1 MVKIEVTNVEYKALV
16 ELMKDAKVS
25 IPLGYILGNLMGK
38 VEQAMQQEGEKQLK
52 DKYNAESKS
61 KTN

>member
-1 MVKIEVTNVEYKALV
+1 MTKIEINNVEYKALV

-38 VEQAMQQEGEKQLK
+38 VEQAMQQDGEKQLK
-52 DKYNAESKS
+52 EKYNAKSKS

>member
-1 MVKIEVTNVEYKALV
+1 MTKIEINKTEYQALV

-38 VEQAMQQEGEKQLK
+38 VEQAMQQEGEKKLK
-52 DKYNAESKS
+52 EKFTEK
-61 KTN
+61 KK

>member
-1 MVKIEVTNVEYKALV
+1 MTKIEINKTEYQALV

>member
-1 MVKIEVTNVEYKALV
+1 MTKIEINNVEYKALV

-52 DKYNAESKS
+52 EKFTEK
-61 KTN
+61 KK

>member
-38 VEQAMQQEGEKQLK
+38 VEQAMQQEGEKKLK
-52 DKYNAESKS
+52 EKFTEK
-61 KTN
+61 KK

>member
-1 MVKIEVTNVEYKALV
+1 MKIEINKTEYQALV

-52 DKYNAESKS
+52 DKYNAKSKS

>member
-1 MVKIEVTNVEYKALV
+1 MTKIEINKTEYQALV

-52 DKYNAESKS
+52 DKYNAKSKS

>member
-1 MVKIEVTNVEYKALV
+1 MKVEINKTEYQALV

-38 VEQAMQQEGEKQLK
+38 VEQAMQQDGEKQLK
-52 DKYNAESKS
+52 EKYNAKNKS

>member
-1 MVKIEVTNVEYKALV
+1 VTNVEYKALV

-52 DKYNAESKS
+52 DKYNAKSKS

>member
-1 MVKIEVTNVEYKALV
+1 MKIEINKTEYQALV

-38 VEQAMQQEGEKQLK
+38 VEQAMQQDGEKQLK
-52 DKYNAESKS
+52 EKYNAKNKS

>member
-1 MVKIEVTNVEYKALV
+1 MKIEINKTEYQPLV

-38 VEQAMQQEGEKQLK
+38 VEQAMQQDGEKQLK
-52 DKYNAESKS
+52 EKYTK
-61 KTN
+61 KKK